1 MNDYLIFIIGLLLLL
16 GSAEFFIRYLTNIAT
31 AVGKSKM
38 FIGLTLAAFGTSAPE
53 LAIGITGLANGQAD
67 IGLGNIIGSNI
78 FNIFFVLGLAAL
90 VKPIIVKQKTIQRD
104 VPIVLG
110 TSLLFF
116 ILAVGGIQI
125 YEALVLFAV
134 LTGYLVYLSKV
145 STDFESIAEAKHPD
159 TTIKK
164 PTVKQIIYSSVMS
177 VISLGLL
184 VFASRLMVESSIN
197 IAESFG
203 VSQLII
209 GLTIVAIGTSLP
221 EIATTL
227 AAIRKNEYELAIGN
241 IMGSCMFNIA
251 AVPAAMSLVLFKKLP
266 IAADAMYI
274 DIPVMVL
281 AVLVCLPILFSG
293 HLVSRR
299 EGGLFLLYYLMYA
312 FILFTRNQPDFL
324 FSDYKTELFIGMGI
338 VLMITVGIISYRA
351 ITYRKKV

>member
-116 ILAVGGIQI
+116 ILAVGRIQI

-134 LTGYLVYLSKV
+134 
-145 STDFESIAEAKHPD
+145 
-159 TTIKK
+159 
-164 PTVKQIIYSSVMS
+164 
-177 VISLGLL
+177 
-184 VFASRLMVESSIN
+184 
-197 IAESFG
+197 
-203 VSQLII
+203 
-209 GLTIVAIGTSLP
+209 
-221 EIATTL
+221 
-227 AAIRKNEYELAIGN
+227 
-241 IMGSCMFNIA
+241 
-251 AVPAAMSLVLFKKLP
+251 
-266 IAADAMYI
+266 
-274 DIPVMVL
+274 
-281 AVLVCLPILFSG
+281 
-293 HLVSRR
+293 
-299 EGGLFLLYYLMYA
+299 
-312 FILFTRNQPDFL
+312 
-324 FSDYKTELFIGMGI
+324 
-338 VLMITVGIISYRA
+338 
-351 ITYRKKV
+351 